1 MSRLRLKI
9 RKVVRDIKRRSTA
22 VKKEDMSGEDKLDF
36 DRVDLKL
43 LLLFDWALRV
53 RVALLRYLGGVN
65 LKAVDCTFFG
75 LKILE
80 RGEERG
86 PRGN

>member
-22 VKKEDMSGEDKLDF
+22 VKKVDMSGEDILDFF
-36 DRVDLKL
+36 DRVDLKRM
-43 LLLFDWALRV
+43 LLFDWVLRE

-65 LKAVDCTFFG
+65 LKTVDCTFFG

-80 RGEERG
+80 I
-86 PRGN
+86 